1 MHNLFQDLRVSLR
14 VFKKNPVFTTIVVL
28 TLALGIGVNVAIF
41 SVVNGVLL
49 NPLPFPHPEQ
59 LVAIFQSKP
68 NFENGAVP
76 YPNFLD
82 LQKEQQTLSAMAI
95 HRPTIFGLLGD
106 GDSESIDGRSVS
118 ADYFKVLD
126 VKPALGRT
134 FVEGEDLAGAQP
146 VVVISDGLWQR
157 KFGSDPNIIGKS
169 INLDDKMY
177 QIIGVLPKTF
187 IFRTNDVYVPIGQLG
202 LNALK
207 ARGAGLSLTGIGRL
221 KPGVTTEQANAD
233 LNRIFQNLAITY
245 PGANKGQSVK
255 LTSLR
260 KLIIGDIGS
269 ILWLLFGAV
278 GFVLLIACVN
288 VSNLLLA
295 RSMGRTR
302 EFAIRAALG
311 AGKWRLLRQSLFD
324 SLLFSLTGGAL
335 GLVVAAWGTGAA
347 LSIFPTSVPRSA
359 EIGVDSRVLIFA
371 TLTSVFA
378 GILSGVAPALR
389 LSGWSLS
396 ETLKKGARGSG
407 STRGRAQGA
416 MVAVEVGL
424 AVVLLIGAGLM
435 IRSLSALWKVDPGFR
450 PGDHQMT
457 FGFSLPP
464 SMKGADDNVTRV
476 KLVELHDQI
485 KAVPG
490 VRTVSFSGG
499 AFPLV
504 TEDDTTF
511 FLPDRE
517 AKPAS
522 RSDAHWALAYRIEPD
537 YFKAMGI
544 PLKRGRYFTEQ
555 DDERAQPVAII
566 DEVFARA
573 FFGDTDPIG
582 QRIQQGNE
590 KPSTIVGVVGHV
602 KQWSLDNDESE
613 ELQTQLYES
622 FRQVTSRSSDLI
634 VLVTSDEGTRVP
646 MDAIRRVVNANNSQN
661 VIAKPRTMNEV
672 IGGLLAA
679 WRFPATLFNIF
690 AAVALV
696 LASIGLYG
704 VISYLVG
711 QRTQEF
717 GIRLALGAQRRDILR
732 LVLSHGM
739 KLALI
744 GVALGLFAAYGLT
757 RFLQKMLFG
766 ITATDPATFAV
777 IALMVVFV
785 AVLACIVPARRAMK
799 VDPLKALRYE

>member
-1 MHNLFQDLRVSLR
+1 MFQDLRLSLR
-14 VFKKNPVFTTIVVL
+14 MFKKNPVFTAIVVL

-68 NFENGAVP
+68 NFEMGALP

-82 LQKEQQTLSAMAI
+82 LQKDNRTFSAIAI
-95 HRPTIFGLLGD
+95 HRQTIFGLLGA
-106 GDSESIDGRSVS
+106 GDSESVDGRSVS

-126 VKPALGRT
+126 IKPALGRT

-146 VVVISDGLWQR
+146 VVVISGSLWQR

-169 INLDDKMY
+169 INLDDRMY
-177 QIIGVLPKTF
+177 QIIGVLPKNF
-187 IFRTNDVYVPIGQLG
+187 IFRTNEVYVPIGQLG
-202 LNALK
+202 IPSLK
-207 ARGAGLSLTGIGRL
+207 GRAAGLALSGIGRL
-221 KPGVTTEQANAD
+221 KPGVTMEQGSAD
-233 LNRIFQNLAITY
+233 LNRVFHDLAIAY
-245 PGANKGQSVK
+245 PGPNKGQSVK
-255 LTSLR
+255 ITSLR
-260 KLIIGDIGS
+260 RLIVGDVGT
-269 ILWLLFGAV
+269 ILWLLLGAV

-311 AGKWRLLRQSLFD
+311 AGKWRLLRQSLID
-324 SLLFSLTGGAL
+324 SMLFALTGGVL
-335 GLVVAAWGTGAA
+335 GLLVAAWGTGAA
-347 LSIFPTSVPRSA
+347 LAVFPTSVPRSA
-359 EIGVDSRVLIFA
+359 EIGVDTRVLIFA

-378 GILSGVAPALR
+378 GILSGVAPALK
-389 LSGWSLS
+389 LSGSSLS
-396 ETLKKGARGSG
+396 ETLKEGERRTG
-407 STRGRAQGA
+407 STRSRAQGA

-435 IRSLSALWKVDPGFR
+435 IRSLSALWNVDPGFR
-450 PGDHQMT
+450 YGDHQMT

-464 SMKGADDNVTRV
+464 SMKGGDSDVTRV

-485 KAVPG
+485 KAIPG

-499 AFPLV
+499 AFPLLA
-504 TEDDTTF
+504 ENDITF
-511 FLPDRE
+511 FFPDKE
-517 AKPAS
+517 AKPES
-522 RSDAHWALAYRIEPD
+522 RTDAHWALTYRVEPD

-555 DDERAQPVAII
+555 DDERSQPVAII
-566 DEVFARA
+566 DDVFARE
-573 FFGDTDPIG
+573 FFGETDPIG
-582 QRIQQGNE
+582 QRLQQGDR
-590 KPSTIVGVVGHV
+590 KPQTIVGVVGHV
-602 KQWSLDNDESE
+602 KQWSIDNDESE

-622 FRQVTSRSSDLI
+622 FRQLSNRSYDLI
-634 VLVTSDEGTRVP
+634 VLVTSDEGTHVP
-646 MDAIRRVVNANNSQN
+646 MEAIRRVIYANNSQN
-661 VIAKPRTMNEV
+661 VIAKPRTMSEV
-672 IGGLLAA
+672 IGLNLAA
-679 WRFPATLFNIF
+679 WRFSTTLFDIF
-690 AAVALV
+690 AVVALV

-732 LVLSHGM
+732 LVLSHGL
-739 KLALI
+739 KLTLI
-744 GVALGLFAAYGLT
+744 GVGLGLLAAFGLT

-766 ITATDPATFAV
+766 ITATDPMTFAV
-777 IALMVVFV
+777 IALVVVFV
-785 AVLACIVPARRAMK
+785 AVLACIIPARRAMK